1 MIITA
6 IDPGLRDCG
15 WATLDGRGGRLLGA
29 GHVTTAPGDGVGDTQ
44 RRLVELVAAVEAPIR
59 RSSLVVVEWSSA
71 SGGGFGSGT
80 KVCPMCK
87 RSAGGNAQ
95 AALLNA
101 AVAAAVIGL
110 AQAHQIQVL
119 TPAPVTWRAA
129 LGHARDEAAI
139 HRVIAAAYPRTVA
152 KLRAAARPHVLD
164 AIGLTLYGR
173 AHATNLFNHNRTTTR
188 GTTTP

>member
-15 WATLDGRGGRLLGA
+15 WATLDGNSGRLLGA
-29 GHVTTAPGDGVGDTQ
+29 GHVATSKGDDVGDTQ
-44 RRLVELVAAVEAPIR
+44 RRLIELLDGVRAPIAR
-59 RSSLVVVEWSSA
+59 AGLVVVEWSSS
-71 SGGGFGSGT
+71 SGAGFQRDGAAHGSA
-80 KVCPMCK
+80 
-87 RSAGGNAQ
+87 R
-95 AALLNA
+95 AALFNA
-101 AVAAAVIGL
+101 AAAAAVIGI
-110 AQAHQIQVL
+110 AHAHRAQVL

-164 AIGLTLYGR
+164 AIGLALFGR
-173 AHATNLFNHNRTTTR
+173 SHATNLFTHNRTTR